1 MLQTNGIAL
10 RETRTLQ
17 REVYRRRNMPG
28 IRKIYGGL
36 CMKKRSIALLLTAM
50 LVVSSLAGC
59 GNEPSGTSGDAQDS
73 ASDTKQSSQES
84 SSDEQS
90 QEDPGTDAMDKTITV
105 STQNTEGE
113 EAGWKAV
120 AAAYMEKHPDVNVVI
135 DLKPSEGYSEW
146 AINVFNNNETTSVDI
161 VNINLAAEAAS
172 GKAINYAD
180 YMDNDSPYS
189 DGIWKEQFE
198 YDMQTVDAG
207 TGSFSALSLQSV
219 KVLWLYNQ
227 DIFDEVKVSP
237 PTTWAELIDVCE
249 KLQAAGYQPIAMP
262 GDFDSFYSGTMG
274 WLAQVYADQTTRS
287 SVDIW
292 RSQPGDYTYDPS
304 IDDYYTYDPTDPF
317 NDDTTKVTRNPVR
330 FFAAVKNGDYS
341 ANTPGMKTVW
351 SNFAEVFPKYAGD
364 DVMFGTNKNG
374 AKTLFY
380 QSKAAMYVDGG
391 WAIVQ
396 FAQDMAKLASGQ
408 EITIKEETIEDVV
421 GFTLGTFDMPSM
433 EGEGIEGKARTIEV
447 SNGFLGAVSKSVEHD
462 DLVMD
467 FMMFYSSAEGMSA
480 FMNAAIADGLA
491 PSGPSLVYGVTYP
504 DDVQN
509 AFENLTMI
517 GNCQKSYGNSLARGF
532 CEIQESMRAFYDYSY
547 DFLRGDITVDQFLE
561 KHQANMDEFFEQG
574 MTNSKIT
581 LEDLENP
588 ANEPTGE

>member
-1 MLQTNGIAL
+1 
-10 RETRTLQ
+10 
-17 REVYRRRNMPG
+17 
-28 IRKIYGGL
+28 
-36 CMKKRSIALLLTAM
+36 MKKRSIAFLLSAM
-50 LVVSSLAGC
+50 LVAGSLAGC
-59 GNEPSGTSGDAQDS
+59 GDNASDASGSAQDS
-73 ASDTKQSSQES
+73 TPSTQES
-84 SSDEQS
+84 TEEQPSTGGDE
-90 QEDPGTDAMDKTITV
+90 EPAGGEEDKTITI
-105 STQNTEGE
+105 SAQNEVGH

-120 AAAYMEKHPDVNVVI
+120 AAAYMDKHPDVKVVV
-135 DLKPSEGYSEW
+135 DLKPTEGYSEW

-189 DGIWKEQFE
+189 DGIWKDQFE

-227 DIFDEVKVSP
+227 DIFDEVKVTP

-249 KLQAAGYQPIAMP
+249 KLQEAGYQPIAMP

-274 WLAQVYADQTTRS
+274 WLAQCYADQTTRS

-304 IDDYYTYDPTDPF
+304 IDDYYTYDPSDPF

-330 FFAAVKNGDYS
+330 FFAAVHNGEYRAD
-341 ANTPGMKTVW
+341 TPGMKTVW
-351 SNFAEVFPKYAGD
+351 NSFAEVFPKYAGG

-391 WAIVQ
+391 WGVVQ

-408 EITIKEETIEDVV
+408 QVTIKDEVVDDVV

-433 EGEGIEGKARTIEV
+433 EGEGIEAKARTIEV
-447 SNGFLGAVSKSVEHD
+447 SNGFLGAVSKTVEHD

-467 FMMFYSSAEGMSA
+467 FMMYYSSAEGMSA
-480 FMNAAIADGLA
+480 YMNAAIADGLA
-491 PSGPSLVYGVTYP
+491 PSGPSLVYGVNYP
-504 DDVQN
+504 EDIQN
-509 AFENLTMI
+509 AFGKLTMV

-532 CEIQESMRAFYDYSY
+532 CEIQESMRDFYDYSY
-547 DFLRGDITVDQFLE
+547 DFLRGTITVDQFAE
-561 KHQANMDEFFEQG
+561 KHQANMEQYFKQG
-574 MTNSKIT
+574 MENSKIT
-581 LEDLENP
+581 FEDLENP